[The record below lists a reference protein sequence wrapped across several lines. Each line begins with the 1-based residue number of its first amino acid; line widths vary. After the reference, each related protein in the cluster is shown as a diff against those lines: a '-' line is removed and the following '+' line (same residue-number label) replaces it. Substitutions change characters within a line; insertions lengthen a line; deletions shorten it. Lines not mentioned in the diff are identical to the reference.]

1 MRIALI
7 TAFNELYRP
16 LAEISIPNFQAYCNR
31 HGYDLKVGE
40 YHDRAETQEDR
51 VTRGDLCKA
60 GMFRQLYNDYDVIMW
75 LDVDSIIM
83 NHDIRIQDK
92 LRCVCAPPFPGCQPW
107 LWTHNTDGPLSGFW
121 IARTT
126 PLIRKWVER
135 FSFACAYEY
144 GGGDQYAME
153 IISQRQ
159 PYRFIGDAEHC
170 IPAKQAGHCFLPE
183 MVPEELKQFGRYEPG
198 DWIITFPSMD
208 IATRL
213 EYMKHYAGLVA
224 K

>member
-1 MRIALI
+1 M
-7 TAFNELYRP
+7 
-16 LAEISIPNFQAYCNR
+16 QQYCDR
-31 HGYDLKVGE
+31 HGYAFLRGQ
-40 YHDRAETQEDR
+40 YHDRAETQYDR
-51 VTRGDLCKA
+51 TTRGDLCKA
-60 GMFRQLYNDYDVIMW
+60 GMFLQHQHEFDILAW
-75 LDVDSIIM
+75 LDIDSIIM
-83 NHDIRIQDK
+83 NHEVELEGMMQFTVGRHDMATNRHVLEDRQ
-92 LRCVCAPPFPGCQPW
+92 W

-159 PYRFIGDAEHC
+159 PYRFIGDSTHC
-170 IPAKQAGHCFLPE
+170 VPAKTAGHCFE
-183 MVPEELKQFGRYEPG
+183 GVPDDLAIYGQYQPG
-198 DWIITFPSMD
+198 DFIITFPAMD

-213 EYMKHYAGLVA
+213 EKMLRYAAMVKL
-224 K
+224 

>member
-1 MRIALI
+1 MTAWNDLYSGLASIAAPI
-7 TAFNELYRP
+7 M
-16 LAEISIPNFQAYCNR
+16 QQYCAKN
-31 HGYDLKVGE
+31 GYTLLCGA
-40 YHDRAETQEDR
+40 YHDRAETQNDR

-60 GMFRQLYNDYDVIMW
+60 GMYRQHCNDYDLLCW
-75 LDVDSIIM
+75 LDIDSVVM
-83 NHDIRIQDK
+83 NHSVRVEDILGDRD
-92 LRCVCAPPFPGCQPW
+92 W
-107 LWTHNTDGPLSGFW
+107 LWTHSTDGPLSGFW

-159 PYRFIGDAEHC
+159 PYRFIGDATHC
-170 IPAKQAGHCFLPE
+170 VPAKTAGHCFE
-183 MVPEELKQFGRYEPG
+183 GVPDDLAIYGQYQPG
-198 DWIITFPSMD
+198 DFVITFPALD

-213 EYMKHYAGLVA
+213 EKMLHYATMVKL
-224 K
+224 